1 MGIARRLIPS
11 GMAEPFKFK
20 VTVGAGGLFT
30 LPLNDY
36 NGLTPN
42 FSVSWGDTTSNS
54 ITSYNDTNRAH
65 TYTSAGTYQIEIT
78 GFMPSFAVD
87 NKAAIKS
94 LITSVDAWGT
104 VGLRVINF
112 YGCNNI
118 STLPTDYIG
127 LADVEIF
134 SNFMRS
140 TAITTI
146 PSTIFSNS
154 TQALSFT
161 DIFSFTAITSIPSGL
176 FTNNV
181 NATDFGAAFSTCLS
195 LTTCPANLFDTNINV
210 FGFAGTF
217 KLCKLLTS
225 PLQFTYNTAVTD
237 FSNLYFQNTTTN
249 NMSGT
254 APSLWTRVPQ
264 PYGAGAFKNCTG
276 LTNFASIPSNFK

>member
-11 GMAEPFKFK
+11 GMAEPFKF
-20 VTVGAGGLFT
+20 TIAVGAGGLFT

-54 ITSYNDTNRAH
+54 ITAYNDTNRAH

-195 LTTCPANLFDTNINV
+195 LATYPSNLFDTNINV
-210 FGFAGTF
+210 SGFAGTF

-249 NMSGT
+249 SMSGT

-264 PYGAGAFKNCTG
+264 PYGVGAFKNCTG
-276 LTNFASIPSNFK
+276 LSNFASIPSNFK